1 MLNSS
6 KARLPITS
14 IARFAAICLAIAS
27 SSCGRASDR
36 AANDT
41 GDTPDSLRVDTTVAA
56 PVFREWT
63 VSAGRYLLVADGS
76 SDSAQIVFPEFTA
89 DSSLT
94 NTDFA
99 VGSADLVEYDLFG
112 ADGSVAVGRLS
123 NLTRLRAGCETWPRA
138 VIQFSGESRSWTIG
152 LQAGRA
158 LGIAYTPLDRL
169 SGRDS
174 SDLVVNLT
182 RLASVAPNDT
192 SAALRGLPYVVR
204 SAYVATI
211 SDSLTFVFG
220 ELVRRVNIEASP
232 HEERTTIIAESE
244 AAPAAYSLAFS
255 ERHTGD
261 EESVPTT
268 ELLGLV
274 KLRDD
279 MYAAFTARD
288 YSDGGTYLMFV
299 RSEGPR
305 WRLRWSS
312 AYAGC

>member
-6 KARLPITS
+6 KARLPIAS
-14 IARFAAICLAIAS
+14 IGPFAAICFAVAS
-27 SSCGRASDR
+27 SSCGRGNDR

-41 GDTPDSLRVDTTVAA
+41 GDTPDSLRVDTTAVAPA
-56 PVFREWT
+56 FREWM

-76 SDSAQIVFPEFTA
+76 ADSAQIVFPEFTA

-94 NTDFA
+94 NTHFA
-99 VGSADLVEYDLFG
+99 VSRAALVEYDLIG
-112 ADGSVAVGRLS
+112 AAGNVAVGRLS
-123 NLTRLRAGCETWPRA
+123 SLTRSPAGCETWPRA
-138 VIQFSGESRSWTIG
+138 VIQFSSEMRGWTIG

-158 LGIAYTPLDRL
+158 LGIPYTPSDRL
-169 SGRDS
+169 AGRDS
-174 SDLVVNLT
+174 AGLVMNLT

-204 SAYVATI
+204 SAYVATLA
-211 SDSLTFVFG
+211 DSLTFVFG

-232 HEERTTIIAESE
+232 HEERTTIIAEKE
-244 AAPAAYSLAFS
+244 ASAAAYSLAYS

-274 KLRDD
+274 MLRDG
-279 MYAAFTARD
+279 MYAAFAARD

-299 RSEGPR
+299 RSDGPR